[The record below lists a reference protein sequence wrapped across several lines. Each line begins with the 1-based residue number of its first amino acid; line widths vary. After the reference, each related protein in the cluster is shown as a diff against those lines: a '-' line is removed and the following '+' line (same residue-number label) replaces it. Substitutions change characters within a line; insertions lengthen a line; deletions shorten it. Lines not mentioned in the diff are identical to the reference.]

1 MPPILPLPPPSPPP
15 LEQKPLNPTH
25 YYLQSD
31 INSTDDWF
39 MHLNRHLIDSPNKH
53 LINDK
58 CIAIDC
64 EMVGVGYNGIISE
77 LARVSIVNYYGVTLM
92 DKYVKPKQKVTDYRT
107 QFTCDF
113 KDIHKEVKDLMEG
126 NLVIGQSLGFDFNGS
141 LRIRNTR
148 KDP

>member
-1 MPPILPLPPPSPPP
+1 MIYQLKILICI
-15 LEQKPLNPTH
+15 H
-25 YYLQSD
+25 YIRY
-31 INSTDDWF
+31 I
-39 MHLNRHLIDSPNKH
+39 HLSRTQRLCRPNKH

-107 QFTCDF
+107 QFSGINPSDLVNGRFIYCNIY
-113 KDIHKEVKDLMEG
+113 IHIMI
-126 NLVIGQSLGFDFNGS
+126 NYYM
-141 LRIRNTR
+141 TR
-148 KDP
+148 MI